1 MENAS
6 SNCATAGLLTINQ
19 EKFVMILDSFRQD
32 VRVGLRVLF
41 KDKTFCFLAV
51 LVLGLGIGAATTQ
64 FTIVNAIVLRGFS
77 FPHPEQLMSVGLIDP
92 KGSDQNN
99 NFGLGN
105 IPTAQDYE
113 DLKAAQKSFSM
124 IGGYLNGSTINVSY
138 KNNPQRYT
146 GAYVTEDFFK
156 IIGVSP
162 VLGRDFT
169 AEDNKPGAEKVAILG
184 DEIWRRDFGAD
195 RNIVGQSVRIN
206 GKAATIIGVMPPNF
220 KFPVSEELWT
230 PLYNEFPPQPRGDL
244 RLGAN
249 NNAPAMMGRLKPGVN
264 LDQANAE
271 FIALA
276 RHLAQDNPK
285 TNHDLTSASVQP
297 LLHTFTGVQFRQ
309 TVWAMLAAV
318 ILVLLIACVNV
329 MNMQFGRAA
338 LRAKELAIRGA
349 LGATQWRLVRQ
360 MLTESLVVAVFGAV
374 AGVIIA
380 YWAVDFFVRSINTL
394 PQPVPYYWKFTI
406 DGSVLAFAVV
416 ITLLATIV
424 SGLVPAFLSARGNAA
439 EIMKEGGRG
448 NSNRLVN
455 LITRVLVVGQIALT
469 AGLLI
474 AATLEIKSIR
484 NQMKLDYGYD
494 ENAVYAARMALM
506 EGAYPSEDS
515 RREFFQRAV
524 SALRTNSQF
533 EFAAMSSRFRM
544 TFDGQGQYE
553 VDGQNYLTDRDRPR
567 GNFESVSDN
576 YFSTLG
582 LKILEGR
589 DFTVDDMD
597 SKQPVAIVNASFA
610 RKYWGNQSAIGHQVR
625 IFNPA
630 QPQPWRTIVG
640 VVPDTLMQGPF
651 DQQTEGVGMYM
662 PLLGASPAPQFCT
675 ILVRPRAGQRADNL
689 GPALSRAVAELDSN
703 LPTYFAGTPG
713 RYHNEILSGNRIVAT
728 LFTIF
733 GIVAFILSA
742 VGLYGVMSFSVNQRT
757 QEFGIRMA
765 LGADAARIFRMVM
778 TQGAWQLAI
787 GLVLGAGGIAL
798 LLGVVAAAALKNIL
812 FKVNALDPSI
822 YFAVAGLLT
831 LVAAVSC
838 FVPARRATRVNPV
851 EALRYE

>member
-1 MENAS
+1 
-6 SNCATAGLLTINQ
+6 
-19 EKFVMILDSFRQD
+19 MILDSFRQD

-41 KDKTFCFLAV
+41 KDKVFCFLAV
-51 LVLGLGIGAATTQ
+51 LVLGLGIGGATTQ

-92 KGSDQNN
+92 KASDQNN
-99 NFGLGN
+99 NFGIGN
-105 IPTAQDYE
+105 VPTAQDYE

-124 IGGYLNGSTINVSY
+124 MAGYLNGSTVNVTY

-146 GAYVTEDFFK
+146 GGYVTEDFFK

-169 AEDNKPGAEKVAILG
+169 AADNKPGAEKVTILG

-195 RNIVGQSVRIN
+195 PNIVGQSVRIN

-244 RLGAN
+244 RLGAS
-249 NNAPAMMGRLKPGVN
+249 NNAPAVMGRLKAGVTI
-264 LDQANAE
+264 DQANAE

-276 RHLAQDNPK
+276 RHLAEDNPK
-285 TNHDLTSASVQP
+285 TNQNLTSASVQP
-297 LLHTFTGVQFRQ
+297 LLNTFTGVQFRQ

-349 LGATQWRLVRQ
+349 LGATRWRLMRQ
-360 MLTESLVVAVFGAV
+360 MLTESLLVAALGTIT
-374 AGVIIA
+374 GVIIA
-380 YWAVDFFVRSINTL
+380 YWAVDLFVRSINVL
-394 PQPVPYYWKFTI
+394 PFPAPYYWKFTI
-406 DGSVLAFAVV
+406 DGLVLVFTVV
-416 ITLLATIV
+416 MTLLATIA
-424 SGLVPAFLSARGNAA
+424 SGLIPAFLSARGNAA

-448 NSNRLVN
+448 NSSRMVN
-455 LITRVLVVGQIALT
+455 IITRMLVVGQIALT
-469 AGLLI
+469 AALLI

-494 ENAVYAARMALM
+494 ENAIYAARMALM

-524 SALRTNSQF
+524 RALRANFQF
-533 EFAAMSSRFRM
+533 ESAAMSSRFRM

-576 YFSTLG
+576 YFTTLG

-589 DFTVDDMD
+589 DFTVDDID

-625 IFNPA
+625 IFNPG

-640 VVPDTLMQGPF
+640 VVPDTLMQGPL
-651 DQQTEGVGMYM
+651 DQQTESVGFYM

-675 ILVRPRAGQRADNL
+675 ILVRPRAGQRADTL

-713 RYHNEILSGNRIVAT
+713 RFHNEILSANRIIAT

-733 GIVAFILSA
+733 GVVAFILSA

-787 GLVLGAGGIAL
+787 GLVLGAGGVAL
-798 LLGVVAAAALKNIL
+798 LLGVVVAAALKNIL
-812 FKVNALDPSI
+812 FKVNALDPTI

-831 LVAAVSC
+831 LVATVSC

>member
-1 MENAS
+1 
-6 SNCATAGLLTINQ
+6 
-19 EKFVMILDSFRQD
+19 MILDSFRQD
-32 VRVGLRVLF
+32 VRVGLRVLL

-51 LVLGLGIGAATTQ
+51 LVLGLGIGGATTQ

-77 FPHPEQLMSVGLIDP
+77 FPHPEQLMTVGLMDP
-92 KGSDQNN
+92 KASDQNN

-124 IGGYLNGSTINVSY
+124 MAGYLSGSTINVTY

-146 GAYVTEDFFK
+146 GGYVTEDLFK

-162 VLGRDFT
+162 VIGRDFT
-169 AEDNKPGAEKVAILG
+169 AADNKPGAEKVAILG
-184 DEIWRRDFGAD
+184 DEIWRRDFNAD
-195 RNIVGQSVRIN
+195 PNIVGQGIRIN

-230 PLYNEFPPQPRGDL
+230 PLYNEFPPVARGEL
-244 RLGAN
+244 RLGASN
-249 NNAPAMMGRLKPGVN
+249 PAPAVMGRLKPGVT

-276 RHLAQDNPK
+276 RHLAEDNPK

-297 LLHTFTGVQFRQ
+297 LLNTFTGVQFRQ

-349 LGATQWRLVRQ
+349 LGASRWRLVRQ
-360 MLTESLVVAVFGAV
+360 MLTESLLVAVFGAV

-380 YWAVDFFVRSINTL
+380 YWAVDFYVRAINTL
-394 PQPVPYYWKFTI
+394 PFPAPYYWKFTI
-406 DGSVLAFAVV
+406 DGSVIVFTVA
-416 ITLLATIV
+416 ITLLATIA

-439 EIMKEGGRG
+439 EMMKEGGRG
-448 NSNRLVN
+448 NSSRLVN
-455 LITRVLVVGQIALT
+455 AITRVLVVGQIALT
-469 AGLLI
+469 AALLI
-474 AATLEIKSIR
+474 AATLQIKSIR

-494 ENAVYAARMALM
+494 ENAIYAARVALM
-506 EGAYPSEDS
+506 EGAYPTDDA

-524 SALRTNSQF
+524 RSLRTHPQF
-533 EFAAMSSRFRM
+533 ESAAMSSRFRM

-582 LKILEGR
+582 LKTLEGR
-589 DFTVDDMD
+589 DFTVDDVD

-610 RKYWGNQSAIGHQVR
+610 RKYWGNQSAIGHQLR
-625 IFNPA
+625 IFNPG

-651 DQQTEGVGMYM
+651 DQQTESVGFYM

-675 ILVRPRAGQRADNL
+675 ILVRPRAGQRADTL
-689 GPALSRAVAELDSN
+689 GPTLSRAVAAVDSN

-713 RYHNEILSGNRIVAT
+713 RFHNEILSGNRVIAT

-733 GIVAFILSA
+733 GFVAFILSA

-765 LGADAARIFRMVM
+765 LGADARRIFRMVM
-778 TQGAWQLAI
+778 SQGAWQLAI
-787 GLVLGAGGIAL
+787 GLVLGAGGVAL
-798 LLGVVAAAALKNIL
+798 LIGVVAAAALKNIL
-812 FKVNALDPSI
+812 FKVNALDPTI
-822 YFAVAGLLT
+822 YFAVAGMLT
-831 LVAAVSC
+831 LVAAASC
-838 FVPARRATRVNPV
+838 FVPARRATRVDPMV
-851 EALRYE
+851 ALRYE

>member
-1 MENAS
+1 
-6 SNCATAGLLTINQ
+6 
-19 EKFVMILDSFRQD
+19 MILDSFRQD

-51 LVLGLGIGAATTQ
+51 LVLGLGIGGATTQ

-92 KGSDQNN
+92 KASDQNN

-113 DLKAAQKSFSM
+113 DLKATQKSFSM
-124 IGGYLNGSTINVSY
+124 MAGYLNGSTVNVTY

-169 AEDNKPGAEKVAILG
+169 AEDNKPGAEKVTILG

-195 RNIVGQSVRIN
+195 PNVVGQSVRIN

-220 KFPVSEELWT
+220 KFPISEELWT

-244 RLGAN
+244 RLGAS
-249 NNAPAMMGRLKPGVN
+249 NNAPAVMGRLKAGVTI
-264 LDQANAE
+264 DQANAE

-276 RHLAQDNPK
+276 RHLAEDNPK
-285 TNHDLTSASVQP
+285 TNQNLTSASVQP
-297 LLHTFTGVQFRQ
+297 LLNTFTGVQFRQ

-318 ILVLLIACVNV
+318 VLVLLIACVNV

-360 MLTESLVVAVFGAV
+360 MLTESLVVAVFGAI

-380 YWAVDFFVRSINTL
+380 YWAIDFFVRSINAL
-394 PQPVPYYWKFTI
+394 PFPAPYYWKFTI
-406 DGSVLAFAVV
+406 DGSVLVFTVA
-416 ITLLATIV
+416 ITLLATIA

-448 NSNRLVN
+448 NSSRMVN
-455 LITRVLVVGQIALT
+455 IITRVLVVGQIALT
-469 AGLLI
+469 AALLI

-494 ENAVYAARMALM
+494 ENAIYAARMALM

-524 SALRTNSQF
+524 RALQANSQF
-533 EFAAMSSRFRM
+533 ESAAMSSRFRM

-576 YFSTLG
+576 YFTTLG

-589 DFTVDDMD
+589 DFTVDDVD

-625 IFNPA
+625 IFNPG

-651 DQQTEGVGMYM
+651 DQQTESVGFYM

-675 ILVRPRAGQRADNL
+675 ILVRPRAGQRADTL

-713 RYHNEILSGNRIVAT
+713 RFHNEILSANRIIAT

-765 LGADAARIFRMVM
+765 LGADARRIFRMVM

-798 LLGVVAAAALKNIL
+798 LLGVIAAAALKNIL
-812 FKVNALDPSI
+812 FKVNALDPTI

-831 LVAAVSC
+831 LVAALSC
-838 FVPARRATRVNPV
+838 FIPARRATRVDPV
-851 EALRYE
+851 AALRYE

>member
-1 MENAS
+1 MFE
-6 SNCATAGLLTINQ
+6 
-19 EKFVMILDSFRQD
+19 SFFQD

-41 KDKTFCFLAV
+41 KEKSFCFLAV
-51 LVLGLGIGAATTQ
+51 LVLALGIGGATTQ

-92 KGSDQNN
+92 KASDQNN

-113 DLKAAQKSFSM
+113 DLKAAQQSFAM
-124 IGGYLNGSTINVSY
+124 MAGYLNGSTINVSY

-146 GAYVTEDFFK
+146 GGYVTEDFFK

-162 VLGRDFT
+162 VMGRDFT
-169 AEDNKPGAEKVAILG
+169 AADNKPGAEKVALLG

-195 RNIVGQSVRIN
+195 PNIVGQAVRIN

-220 KFPVSEELWT
+220 KFPSSEELWT
-230 PLYNEFPPQPRGDL
+230 PLYNEYPPRPRGEL
-244 RLGAN
+244 FIGAN
-249 NNAPAMMGRLKPGVN
+249 NPAPAVMGRLKPGVT
-264 LDQANAE
+264 LDQVNAE
-271 FIALA
+271 FVGLA
-276 RHLAQDNPK
+276 RHLAEDNPK
-285 TNHDLTSASVQP
+285 TNQNFTSASVQP
-297 LLHTFTGVQFRQ
+297 LLNAFTGVQLRQ
-309 TVWAMLAAV
+309 IVWAMLAAV

-349 LGATQWRLVRQ
+349 LGATRWRLVRQ
-360 MLTESLVVAVFGAV
+360 MLTESLVVAVFGAI

-380 YWAVDFFVRSINTL
+380 YWSLDFFVRAINTL
-394 PQPVPYYWKFTI
+394 PFPAPYYWRFTI
-406 DGSVLAFAVV
+406 DGPVLVFTVV
-416 ITLLATIV
+416 ITLLATIA
-424 SGLVPAFLSARGNAA
+424 SGLIPAFFSARGNAA

-448 NSNRLVN
+448 NSSRLVN
-455 LITRVLVVGQIALT
+455 VITRVLVVAQIALT

-494 ENAVYAARMALM
+494 ENAVYAARMGLM
-506 EGAYPSEDS
+506 QGAYPNDDA
-515 RREFFQRAV
+515 RREFFRRAV
-524 SALRTNSQF
+524 RSLRANPQF
-533 EFAAMSSRFRM
+533 DSAAMSSRFRM
-544 TFDGQGQYE
+544 TFDAQGQYE

-576 YFSTLG
+576 YFSALG

-589 DFTVDDMD
+589 DFTVDDSD

-610 RKYWGNQSAIGHQVR
+610 RKYWGNQSALGHQVR
-625 IFNPA
+625 IFNPGN
-630 QPQPWRTIVG
+630 PQPWRTIVG
-640 VVPDTLMQGPF
+640 VVPDMLMQGPF
-651 DQQTEGVGMYM
+651 DQQTESAGFYM
-662 PLLGASPAPQFCT
+662 PLLGATPATQFCT
-675 ILVRPRAGQRADNL
+675 IIVRPRVGQRAETL
-689 GPALSRAVAELDSN
+689 GPSLNRAVAELDSN
-703 LPTYFAGTPG
+703 LPTYFPGTPAAF
-713 RYHNEILSGNRIVAT
+713 HKEILSGNRLIAT

-765 LGADAARIFRMVM
+765 LGADAKRIFRMVM
-778 TQGAWQLAI
+778 QQGAWQLVI

-812 FKVNALDPSI
+812 FKVNALDPTI

-838 FVPARRATRVNPV
+838 FVPARRATRVDPV
-851 EALRYE
+851 AALRYE